1 MYGFV
6 QPCRYNTGLWR
17 TNWRTRNYS
26 VASRACAGVKRVK
39 LDVTQRATR
48 MRVYKLMSRV
58 LVISGLLSY
67 VDRQLQLSLLA
78 HPVMHTANTVL
89 QASTSLAHSLTHS
102 HTRVGLLLYV
112 HSCRRF
118 DRSSGSFF
126 SELLLNA
133 HLRWAV
139 LFTTSTSTI
148 AACSIQHIQTSENLA
163 VPFSHRCFLPRSPI
177 PRGQEG
183 SSVIGLL

>member
-1 MYGFV
+1 M
-6 QPCRYNTGLWR
+6 
-17 TNWRTRNYS
+17 
-26 VASRACAGVKRVK
+26 RARGVERVK

-78 HPVMHTANTVL
+78 HPVMHTANTVV
-89 QASTSLAHSLTHS
+89 QASTLHHSLTHT
-102 HTRVGLLLYV
+102 HTHTCRLASVRPLVSPVRSFERQFLLGTAVKCALAMSRVVY
-112 HSCRRF
+112 
-118 DRSSGSFF
+118 DD
-126 SELLLNA
+126 A
-133 HLRWAV
+133 
-139 LFTTSTSTI
+139 I
-148 AACSIQHIQTSENLA
+148 AACSIQHVQTSENLA
-163 VPFSHRCFLPRSPI
+163 VPFSHRCFLPRCPI